1 MSYYIVC
8 AADGHNYTRKVAVSI
23 KEAYQIMEELCFA
36 WPFVEILHHSELG
49 LKSIEQNWQ
58 RPLASTMELQM

>member
-49 LKSIEQNWQ
+49 LKSIEQNW
-58 RPLASTMELQM
+58 